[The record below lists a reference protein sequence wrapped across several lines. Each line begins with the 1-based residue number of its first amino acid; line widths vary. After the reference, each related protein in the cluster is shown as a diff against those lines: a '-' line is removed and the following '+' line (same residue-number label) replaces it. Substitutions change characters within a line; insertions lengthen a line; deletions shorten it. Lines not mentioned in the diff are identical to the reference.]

1 MFFTSR
7 SVLIVYIR
15 LLPHA
20 VSDSVKR
27 QYEDNCKWIKEASQH
42 QLVSGRVREGR
53 ERERGGGRGERE
65 RGGGRGERERE
76 REREGEGEG
85 RVREREREREGEGGD
100 EREREDLEYYDI
112 FVLTSYCFLEP
123 LLLLLH
129 PLTPPS
135 NPTHQVVGSQARIL
149 YSNEEGRVAIALA
162 FNQAVADGRLKVHT
176 QTYIVFSGT
185 CVLDIVH

>member
-1 MFFTSR
+1 M
-7 SVLIVYIR
+7 
-15 LLPHA
+15 
-20 VSDSVKR
+20 SDSVKR

-42 QLVSGRVREGR
+42 QLVRGRGREG
-53 ERERGGGRGERE
+53 
-65 RGGGRGERERE
+65 RERE

-85 RVREREREREGEGGD
+85 REREREREREGEGGD
-100 EREREDLEYYDI
+100 ERKREYLEYYDI
-112 FVLTSYCFLEP
+112 FVLTSYCYLKP

-129 PLTPPS
+129 PLTPPT

-176 QTYIVFSGT
+176 QTYIVFPGA
-185 CVLDIVH
+185 CVHSHNIILYVYMILGKQ